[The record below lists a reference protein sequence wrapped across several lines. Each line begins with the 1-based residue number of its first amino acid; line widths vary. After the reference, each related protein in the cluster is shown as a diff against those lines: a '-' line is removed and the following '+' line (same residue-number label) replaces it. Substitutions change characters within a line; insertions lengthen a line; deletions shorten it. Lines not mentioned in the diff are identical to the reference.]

1 MAAGR
6 EAVIR
11 RLGSSAPSSPAA
23 WLGLVWVYSGAL
35 WLVAM
40 WLGWNG
46 GRGELAL
53 LAFCR
58 ATATVG
64 IGVAVCGTERW
75 GWATAVCLGVL
86 YAVFGAGLA
95 ALVGTALAQ
104 RPPGSLSWQPVLW
117 GLPAAQCLRVLQAA
131 GAVTLAG
138 LITAVPLWRARTHFD
153 VPAGKLYGT
162 LVSFGLVPTLLVLLV
177 DGLLLIGWVRG

>member
-1 MAAGR
+1 
-6 EAVIR
+6 VIR
-11 RLGSSAPSSPAA
+11 RPGTTASGSPAA
-23 WLGLVWVYSGAL
+23 WLGLVWVYSGIL
-35 WLVAM
+35 WLIAM
-40 WLGWNG
+40 WLGWKG

-75 GWATAVCLGVL
+75 GWAVAVSLSAI

-117 GLPAAQCLRVLQAA
+117 GLTSAQCIRMLQAA

-138 LITAVPLWRARTHFD
+138 LITAIPLWRARAHFD
-153 VPAGKLYGT
+153 VPAGKRYGT

-177 DGLLLIGWVRG
+177 DGLLLIGWARG

>member
-1 MAAGR
+1 MT
-6 EAVIR
+6 R
-11 RLGSSAPSSPAA
+11 RSSATPSGSPAA

-35 WLVAM
+35 WLWVM
-40 WLGWNG
+40 WLSWKG
-46 GRGELAL
+46 GRADLAL
-53 LAFCR
+53 LALCR

-75 GWATAVCLGVL
+75 GWAVAVSLSAL

-104 RPPGSLSWQPVLW
+104 RPPGTLSWQVVLW
-117 GLPAAQCLRVLQAA
+117 GLTSAQCIRVLQAA

-138 LITAVPLWRARTHFD
+138 LITAVPLWRARAHFD
-153 VPAGKLYGT
+153 VPAGKLYGS
-162 LVSFGLVPTLLVLLV
+162 LVSFGLVPMLLVLLV
-177 DGLLLIGWVRG
+177 DGLLLIGWLRG